1 MFESYLAAERRT
13 GALSRSGAAAA
24 VCAALLLS
32 PVLALAPAA
41 SQAAA
46 GSSTTQPRTRH
57 ADGTILRRGDV
68 NATVARVQRAL
79 GIPVDRIFGPLTRRA
94 VADFQSA
101 AGLPRTG
108 KVDGRTWRALF
119 RAARSAS
126 PPAPAAAAAGPC
138 GGRMTMPVDG
148 TRTSAFGGVRN
159 HAGID
164 IAVPVGT
171 AVRAAGCGTVM
182 LAGRQSGYG
191 KMVCVDHGAA
201 LSTCYAHLSS
211 IAVAEG
217 VSVTAGQV
225 IGRVGMTGRTSG
237 PHLHFETRRDGRP
250 QDPAPYLAGSRTM
263 PAVPAR

>member
-1 MFESYLAAERRT
+1 VFESYLAAERRT
-13 GALSRSGAAAA
+13 GALRRSGAAA
-24 VCAALLLS
+24 VSAALLLS

-46 GSSTTQPRTRH
+46 RSSTTQPRARH

-108 KVDGRTWRALF
+108 KVDGPTWRALF

-126 PPAPAAAAAGPC
+126 PPAPAAAAGPC

-148 TRTSAFGGVRN
+148 TRMSAFGGVRN

-164 IAVPVGT
+164 IAAPVGT

-211 IAVAEG
+211 IAAAEG
-217 VSVTAGQV
+217 ASVTAGQV